1 VRPSWIRPDLP
12 DDAGIETGDGVTDP
26 DHKAGDAVGGEALT
40 AFERVVPRLVFLFVA
55 VIVVL
60 SVLFTLLRRWK
71 AI

>member
-1 VRPSWIRPDLP
+1 M
-12 DDAGIETGDGVTDP
+12 TDP
-26 DHKAGDAVGGEALT
+26 DHEGRSIAGGEALT

-71 AI
+71 AP